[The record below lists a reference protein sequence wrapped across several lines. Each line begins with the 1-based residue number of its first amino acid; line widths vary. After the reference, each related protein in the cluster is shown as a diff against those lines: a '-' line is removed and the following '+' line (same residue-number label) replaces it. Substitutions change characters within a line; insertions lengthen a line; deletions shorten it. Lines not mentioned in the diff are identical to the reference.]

1 MSLLDASTWAYGTDC
16 GPDLIIGQAPC
27 FLKEK
32 IMETKRIEEAL
43 RDFDVKRSA
52 DFVEYSM
59 SKTTVTVV
67 REDYLFIRV
76 WGKIVFDMKLEDIH
90 DLVYEKDDEFEDKED
105 KTILIIMKGGYM
117 SIDIK

>member
-1 MSLLDASTWAYGTDC
+1 MQVHGQGTDC

-32 IMETKRIEEAL
+32 IMDTKRIEEAL

-59 SKTTVTVV
+59 YKTTVTVV
-67 REDYLFIRV
+67 RDDYLFIRV
-76 WGKIVFDMKLEDIH
+76 WGRIVFDMKLEDIH
-90 DLVYEKDDEFEDKED
+90 DLVYEKDEEFEDEDED

-117 SIDIK
+117 SFDVK

>member
-1 MSLLDASTWAYGTDC
+1 MQVHGHGTDC
-16 GPDLIIGQAPC
+16 GPDLIIGQAHC

-32 IMETKRIEEAL
+32 IMDKKRIDEAL
-43 RDFDVKRSA
+43 RDFDVKRSE

-67 REDYLFIRV
+67 RDDYLFIRV
-76 WGKIVFDMKLEDIH
+76 WERIVFEMKLEDIH
-90 DLVYEKDDEFEDKED
+90 DLVYEMDDEYEDGD
-105 KTILIIMKGGYM
+105 DDDIILIVMKSGYM

>member
-1 MSLLDASTWAYGTDC
+1 MQVHGHGTDC

-43 RDFDVKRSA
+43 RDFDVKRSE
-52 DFVEYSM
+52 DFVEYRM

-67 REDYLFIRV
+67 REEYLFIRV
-76 WGKIVFDMKLEDIH
+76 WERIVFEMKLEDIH
-90 DLVYEKDDEFEDKED
+90 DLVYEMDDEYEDGD
-105 KTILIIMKGGYM
+105 DDDIILIVMKGGYM

>member
-1 MSLLDASTWAYGTDC
+1 MQVHGHGTDC

-32 IMETKRIEEAL
+32 IMDKKRIDEAL
-43 RDFDVKRSA
+43 RDFDVKRSE
-52 DFVEYSM
+52 DFIEYSM

-67 REDYLFIRV
+67 REEYLFIRV
-76 WGKIVFDMKLEDIH
+76 WERIVFEMKLEDIH
-90 DLVYEKDDEFEDKED
+90 DLVYEMDDEYEDGD
-105 KTILIIMKGGYM
+105 DDDIILIVMKSGYM

>member
-1 MSLLDASTWAYGTDC
+1 MQVHGHGTDC
-16 GPDLIIGQAPC
+16 GPDLIIGQAHC

-43 RDFDVKRSA
+43 RDFDVKRSE

-67 REDYLFIRV
+67 RDDYLFIRV
-76 WGKIVFDMKLEDIH
+76 WGRIVFDMKLEDIH
-90 DLVYEKDDEFEDKED
+90 DLVYEKDEEYEDGD
-105 KTILIIMKGGYM
+105 DDDIILIVMKSGYM

>member
-1 MSLLDASTWAYGTDC
+1 MQVHGHGTDC
-16 GPDLIIGQAPC
+16 GPDLIIGQAHC

-43 RDFDVKRSA
+43 RDFDVKRSE

-67 REDYLFIRV
+67 RDDYLFIRV
-76 WGKIVFDMKLEDIH
+76 WGRIVFDMKLEDIH
-90 DLVYEKDDEFEDKED
+90 DLVYEKDEEYEDGD
-105 KTILIIMKGGYM
+105 DDDIILIGMKSGYM